1 MTDMK
6 ALELVSVSSTSI
18 ETFMLR
24 QHGTQK
30 IITISMNKEKRTSIL
45 SQM

>member
-1 MTDMK
+1 MTDKK
-6 ALELVSVSSTSI
+6 ALELVSVASTSI
-18 ETFMLR
+18 DTFMLR

-30 IITISMNKEKRTSIL
+30 IITISMNKEKGTSLL